1 MMTSG
6 LPLRLLVPL
15 YQLHLCAKKGL
26 CQIGDQRDSWLTICL
41 SKRAENFA
49 YGHKRNASN
58 ERISRNCTLSMFKQ
72 LYYQDYAYRRLY
84 CETTPIKRTL
94 LGLTVRIRINVASLL
109 PYCEQHAAA
118 PLKHAIRGKRRSN

>member
-49 YGHKRNASN
+49 YGHNRMQATSESAEIAPFQSSNNCIIRNTQIIDYTAIL
-58 ERISRNCTLSMFKQ
+58 RQ
-72 LYYQDYAYRRLY
+72 LKEHFGFDR
-84 CETTPIKRTL
+84 
-94 LGLTVRIRINVASLL
+94 
-109 PYCEQHAAA
+109 
-118 PLKHAIRGKRRSN
+118 